1 MVRSPSPPR
10 RRRRAFTLIELLV
23 VVAIIAVLIG
33 LLLPAVQKVREAAA
47 RAQSSNNLKQIG
59 LALHNANNTYGNLP
73 PLFGTYP
80 GVDWNA
86 VYASGGSS
94 GWGPI
99 LFLLLPFVEQD
110 NLYKVTS
117 YPYGKG
123 SYWNWEGSPS
133 QNPYPPK
140 LAMKLYNNPSDPSTT
155 DNGLDP
161 HGYGLAGYA
170 ANAQVFAN
178 VGNASNPYTLVDYGM
193 GHTLASDR
201 NPVASIPRTFG
212 DGTSNT
218 ILFAE
223 KYAQCNLPMPPGT
236 DWNGT
241 YWDWGWIDQP
251 WYLGNN
257 FFACDY
263 FGTYPGAIGPG
274 SRFQV
279 MPTPWKGSACTPYL
293 TQAPRPGGLLALLGD
308 ASVRLLGSGM
318 SGTTWWAAC
327 TPGQG
332 DLLGNDW

>member
-1 MVRSPSPPR
+1 MLVRRPR
-10 RRRRAFTLIELLV
+10 KPLGFTLIELLV
-23 VVAIIAVLIG
+23 VIAIITVLIG
-33 LLLPAVQKVREAAA
+33 LLLPAVQKVKEAAA
-47 RAQSSNNLKQIG
+47 RTQSMNNLRQIG

-80 GVDWNA
+80 AIDWTTA
-86 VYASGGSS
+86 GGA

-110 NLYKVTS
+110 NLYKATPYPWSYGGVTLT
-117 YPYGKG
+117 PYF
-123 SYWNWEGSPS
+123 NWEGPPS
-133 QNPYPPK
+133 GKPYPPMM
-140 LAMKLYNNPSDPSTT
+140 AMKLYNNPSDPSTSDT
-155 DNGLDP
+155 GLDP

-170 ANAQVFAN
+170 ANAQVFGN
-178 VGNASNPYTLVDYGM
+178 VGNATNPYTLVGYGS
-193 GHTLASDR
+193 GSSLKSDM

-241 YWDWGWIDQP
+241 YWDWGWINPP

-308 ASVRLLGSGM
+308 ASVRLLGSDM
-318 SGTTWWAAC
+318 SGNTWWAAC
-327 TPGQG
+327 TPANG
-332 DLLGNDW
+332 DMLGSDW